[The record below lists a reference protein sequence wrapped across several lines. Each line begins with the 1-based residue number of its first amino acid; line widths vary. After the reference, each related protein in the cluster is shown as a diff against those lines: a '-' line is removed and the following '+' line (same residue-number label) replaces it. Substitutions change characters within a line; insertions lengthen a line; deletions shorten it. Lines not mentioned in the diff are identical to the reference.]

1 MVESVGARGGGGYGV
16 RMSQRSTGSRVYLT
30 IIGLMLAFVG
40 GIFSWL
46 MWRSF
51 QRAREVEG
59 WPQVPCII
67 LRSEAE
73 ERQIDP
79 NGPVERRFA
88 VLYGYHWDGVPRE
101 SEHLRLRDNPW
112 TGKEDVV
119 KAYIERYPE
128 GSKQQCR
135 VNPGNNPKIKVPA
148 VLEPESKAPGYSL
161 WFPLLF
167 VVGGLGIAAGAWRK

>member
-1 MVESVGARGGGGYGV
+1 MP
-16 RMSQRSTGSRVYLT
+16 QRSTGSRVYLS
-30 IIGLMLAFVG
+30 IIGLMLALIG

-51 QRAREVEG
+51 QRAREVDH

-67 LRSEAE
+67 LRSAAE

-79 NGPVERRFA
+79 NGNVERRFS
-88 VLYGYHWDGVPRE
+88 VLYGYHWEDVPRQ
-101 SEHLRLRDNPW
+101 SDRLKLRGSPW
-112 TGKEDVV
+112 VSKEAAVQIFIDQ
-119 KAYIERYPE
+119 YPE
-128 GSKQQCR
+128 GSQQQCR
-135 VNPGNNPKIKVPA
+135 VNPADPDVA

-167 VVGGLGIAAGAWRK
+167 VVGGVGIVVGAWRK